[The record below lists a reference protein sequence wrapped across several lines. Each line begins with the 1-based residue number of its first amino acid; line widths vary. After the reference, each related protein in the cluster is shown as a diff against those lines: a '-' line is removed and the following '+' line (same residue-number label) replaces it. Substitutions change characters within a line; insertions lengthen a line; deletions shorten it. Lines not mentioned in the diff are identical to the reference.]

1 MILHEISVWGGLI
14 LRRTM
19 GSIVWY
25 FIEWYGYL
33 RVGIL
38 VPTNESIVFIG
49 LDILSFVV
57 SHEGQVTTIPVMGI
71 H

>member
-1 MILHEISVWGGLI
+1 MILHLVWGDFI
-14 LRRTM
+14 LRRIM

-49 LDILSFVV
+49 LDILSFGF
-57 SHEGQVTTIPVMGI
+57 SHEGQVTTIPVMGFN
-71 H
+71 